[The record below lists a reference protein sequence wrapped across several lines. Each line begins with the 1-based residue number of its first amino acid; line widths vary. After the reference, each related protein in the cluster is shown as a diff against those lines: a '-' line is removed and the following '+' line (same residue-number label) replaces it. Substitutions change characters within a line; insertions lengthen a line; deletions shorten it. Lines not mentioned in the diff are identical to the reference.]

1 MNKLFEWFGQPFERM
16 SKTDNVEQTGRLFER
31 MKILLICTTGSIPS
45 AWLDQGM
52 GNVVVYFFFISFVV
66 VVNFK
71 AFILTIKNGDYFNL
85 SLK

>member
-1 MNKLFEWFGQPFERM
+1 MNKLFEWFGQPFEQM

-71 AFILTIKNGDYFNL
+71 AFILTIKNGDCFNL

>member
-1 MNKLFEWFGQPFERM
+1 MNKLFEWFGQPFEQM

-45 AWLDQGM
+45 AWLDQGI